1 MSPKVFL
8 LSGTPP
14 APKNI
19 NEPAQT
25 EGGIDADAD
34 EVFACAF
41 DVQTQDIAAETDHV
55 AQVVKKLDTL
65 SADGFRRNFA
75 VAARGRGENVAVG
88 LVVEF
93 GNGAVVAFIRV
104 GGAGFCK
111 CRGGSEPDQQEDGVG
126 GFFMISAS
134 L

>member
-1 MSPKVFL
+1 MANVSPKVFL
-8 LSGTPP
+8 SVRRRASARAIIML
-14 APKNI
+14 
-19 NEPAQT
+19 PAQT

-55 AQVVKKLDTL
+55 AQVVKKIGHAG
-65 SADGFRRNFA
+65 ADGFRRNFA

-93 GNGAVVAFIRV
+93 GNGAV
-104 GGAGFCK
+104 
-111 CRGGSEPDQQEDGVG
+111 
-126 GFFMISAS
+126 
-134 L
+134 

>member
-1 MSPKVFL
+1 MSPPKPKVVLMPTRTRSSLARLMSKRKIL
-8 LSGTPP
+8 L
-14 APKNI
+14 PKLTTSRRLLKI
-19 NEPAQT
+19 GHA
-25 EGGIDADAD
+25 G
-34 EVFACAF
+34 
-41 DVQTQDIAAETDHV
+41 
-55 AQVVKKLDTL
+55 
-65 SADGFRRNFA
+65 ADGFRRNFA

-126 GFFMISAS
+126 GFS
-134 L
+134 